1 MAEEKMTN
9 EVAEKEF
16 LSWCEAN
23 ELETD
28 VAEMSDDQKTVFEAT
43 KKKFIS
49 LLKKGRLVVD
59 GEAFDLTLSKFGAE
73 GVAGT
78 TIHVGHPDGKLWI
91 GMDGR
96 KDTEKMHKTQQAI
109 SALIGKDVGW
119 ISKMD
124 VKDWGFLSE
133 VVALFLV

>member
-1 MAEEKMTN
+1 MAEDKMTN
-9 EVAEKEF
+9 EMAEKEF
-16 LSWCEAN
+16 LSWCETN
-23 ELETD
+23 EIETD
-28 VAEMSDDQKTVFEAT
+28 VTAMSEDQTAVFEST
-43 KKKFIS
+43 KTKFVS
-49 LLKKGRLVVD
+49 LMKKGRLTVD
-59 GEAFDLTLSKFGAE
+59 GEAFDLTLSKFAPE
-73 GVAGT
+73 GIAGT
-78 TIHVGHPDGKLWI
+78 TIHVGHPDGKLWV

-124 VKDWGFLSE
+124 VKDWGFLSQ